1 MQEFTIVPP
10 LSQRLRA
17 LLADGP
23 KPSREVAA
31 ALGGEGFTPKQIR
44 RAREQEGVVI
54 ERAGNG
60 RAMRS
65 TWRLSIPAAIPALDE
80 LLTFVGAGAAAS
92 HRSAHARDTK
102 TVAAKVA
109 AEKAVPRTQSIQ
121 PANEPGAAS
130 TAAGLGAVNLTHF
143 EVQRAER
150 SAIVFVQRGMGI
162 DAARD
167 LAIRLVLQRNRPA
180 REATGS
186 CIECQ
191 MLVRQECHRTPN
203 PVADIHECW
212 VRRPDIP

>member
-1 MQEFTIVPP
+1 MQGLTIVPP
-10 LSQRLRA
+10 LNQRLRT
-17 LLADGP
+17 LLAEGS

-31 ALGGEGFTPKQIR
+31 VLGGEGFTPKQIR
-44 RAREQEGVVI
+44 RARELEGVVI
-54 ERAGNG
+54 ERAGHG

-65 TWRLSIPAAIPALDE
+65 TWRLSIPVAIPALNE
-80 LLTFVGAGAAAS
+80 MLTFVGVGDTAS
-92 HRSAHARDTK
+92 QRSASVRETE
-102 TVAAKVA
+102 TVATKVST
-109 AEKAVPRTQSIQ
+109 EKAVPRTQRMQ

-130 TAAGLGAVNLTHF
+130 TAAGLGAANLTDF

-162 DAARD
+162 NAARD
-167 LAIRLVLQRNRPA
+167 LAIRLVLERDRPA
-180 REATGS
+180 RQATSS

-191 MLVRQECHRTPN
+191 MFVRQECHRTPN

>member
-1 MQEFTIVPP
+1 MQGLTIVPP
-10 LSQRLRA
+10 LSQRLRT
-17 LLADGP
+17 LLAEGS

-31 ALGGEGFTPKQIR
+31 VLGAEGFTPKQIR
-44 RAREQEGVVI
+44 RAREREGVVI

-65 TWRLSIPAAIPALDE
+65 TWRLSVPAAIPALDE
-80 LLTFVGAGAAAS
+80 MLTFVGVGDTAA
-92 HRSAHARDTK
+92 HRSARTRQTA

-109 AEKAVPRTQSIQ
+109 AEKAVPRIQSVQ
-121 PANEPGAAS
+121 PTNEPRSAS
-130 TAAGLGAVNLTHF
+130 TAAGLGATNLTDF
-143 EVQRAER
+143 EVQRVAR
-150 SAIVFVQRGMGI
+150 SATVFVQRGMGI

-167 LAIRLVLQRNRPA
+167 LAVRLVLERDRPA
-180 REATGS
+180 RRATGS

-191 MLVRQECHRTPN
+191 MFVRQECHRTPN